1 MHELDNDRIHE
12 FYVKAMMRQ
21 GHSEEEAELLFDSLG
36 EVEINDEGDYDYH
49 PVILKV
55 AVNEY
60 QTELQEMMEVLKH
73 A

>member
-36 EVEINDEGDYDYH
+36 EVEINDEGDYDYQ

-55 AVNEY
+55 AVNEIKENCGGIS
-60 QTELQEMMEVLKH
+60 TCLNI
-73 A
+73 